1 MTIRSIGT
9 IAMTRLVAGAAIAGA
24 TVMLGGC
31 SVPKMLQ
38 EPFEQGVYE
47 DILERQAEGVEME
60 EEQLKDLPA
69 MTSADYEKLGDTY
82 LGRGQ
87 MGLARSKYQKALDL
101 DPRSWRLEYKIGT
114 ILLRQGGP
122 SEALPYFR
130 SMVARD
136 PSNARGYE
144 GEGRSLLAMGDHE
157 GAEVALKKAVRLD
170 SSNWKAQQSLGM
182 LYDELGRY
190 DEAITAY
197 RAALKVRPVEA
208 SILNNLGVAYYLK
221 KDYPQAIETL
231 ERALRTARP
240 EDRKRIYANL
250 GRSYARSGSYS
261 RAIDAFRRAKDL
273 PSAYNN
279 VGIVLLDQDRPKD
292 AAACFRK
299 AIDVS
304 PSYYTAAHENLAAA
318 KDRSGGGRDSGV
330 CP

>member
-1 MTIRSIGT
+1 MNTNRMNVYR
-9 IAMTRLVAGAAIAGA
+9 AA
-24 TVMLGGC
+24 TVLLVGGTFVLGGC

-47 DILERQAEGVEME
+47 DILERQAEGVAVE
-60 EEQLKDLPA
+60 EDQVKDLPA

-87 MGLARSKYQKALDL
+87 MGLAVAKYQKALDL
-101 DPRSWRLEYKIGT
+101 QPSSWRLEYKIGA
-114 ILLRQGGP
+114 ILLRQGAP
-122 SEALPYFR
+122 ADALPYFR
-130 SMVARD
+130 SIVAKD
-136 PSNARGYE
+136 PTNAHGFE
-144 GEGRSLLAMGDHE
+144 GEGRALLAMGEHE
-157 GAEVALKKAVRLD
+157 GAERALRNAVRLD
-170 SSNWKAQQSLGM
+170 SGNWKAQQGLGM

-190 DEAITAY
+190 DEAIIAY

-221 KDYPQAIETL
+221 KDYPLAIETL

-240 EDRKRIYANL
+240 EDRKRIYSNL
-250 GRSYARSGSYS
+250 GRSYARSGAYP

-273 PSAYNN
+273 PTAYNN
-279 VGIVLLDQDRPKD
+279 VGIVLMEQDRPSD

-299 AIDVS
+299 AIQVS
-304 PSYYTAAHENLAAA
+304 PSYYAAAHDNLAAA
-318 KDRSGGGRDSGV
+318 KDRSGGGRDSSV